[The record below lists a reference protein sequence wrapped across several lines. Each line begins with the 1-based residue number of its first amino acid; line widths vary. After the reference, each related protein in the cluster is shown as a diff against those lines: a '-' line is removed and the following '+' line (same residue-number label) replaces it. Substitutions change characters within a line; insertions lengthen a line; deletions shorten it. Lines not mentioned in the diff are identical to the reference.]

1 MTGIIPYKN
10 SNARQIVRAF
20 GISRLLLYRMH
31 FTYYWLHDIAPVIL
45 TYRLKQLGRD
55 GIEGLPFLSPE
66 TKEQIIK
73 WLQERS
79 IL

>member
-45 TYRLKQLGRD
+45 TYRR
-55 GIEGLPFLSPE
+55 
-66 TKEQIIK
+66 
-73 WLQERS
+73 R
-79 IL
+79 